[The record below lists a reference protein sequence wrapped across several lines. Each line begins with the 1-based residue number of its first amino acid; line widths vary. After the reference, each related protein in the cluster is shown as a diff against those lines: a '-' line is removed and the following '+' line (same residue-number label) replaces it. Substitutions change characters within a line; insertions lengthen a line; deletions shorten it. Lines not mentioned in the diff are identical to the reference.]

1 MNKEL
6 LRKYKNGNYTV
17 FLYTDGTKEKITEED
32 DFKAEFP
39 DSIDLKITN
48 YCDAN
53 CPMCHENS
61 GTHGLHADLNAKFLT
76 TLPSGI
82 ELAIGGGN
90 PLSHPD
96 LIPFLTQMKNQGIIC
111 NITVNEKHLI
121 SDNALI
127 ARLIEENLVWGVGV
141 SINEAS
147 PQAVKFL
154 KSYSNSVAHLICGM
168 VTPAVL
174 SKLRG
179 IKILL
184 LGFKQK
190 GRGENYYNEG
200 VKKRIEGLK
209 LLLPHLFNCFES
221 ISFDNLALNQTQ
233 ICNHL
238 PQSEFDK
245 RFMGNDGEGSMYIDL
260 VNKKYAVSSTAID
273 TYDIKEDIKQMFSH
287 VNAMSVKS

>member
-17 FLYTDGTKEKITEED
+17 FLYTDGTKEKVTEQD

-61 GTHGLHADLNAKFLT
+61 STQGLHADLNAPFLS

-96 LIPFLTQMKNQGIIC
+96 LIHFLTRMKEQGIIC

-121 SDNALI
+121 ADNALI
-127 ARLIEENLVWGVGV
+127 GRLVEEKLVWGVGV
-141 SINEAS
+141 SITEAS
-147 PQAVKFL
+147 PQAVEFL
-154 KSYSNSVAHLICGM
+154 TNYSNSVAHLICGM
-168 VTPAVL
+168 VTPSIL
-174 SKLRG
+174 NKLKG
-179 IKILL
+179 AKILL

-190 GRGENYYNEG
+190 GRGENYYNES

-209 LLLPHLFNCFES
+209 LLLPHLFNYFES
-221 ISFDNLALNQTQ
+221 ISFDNLALEQTE

-238 PQSEFDK
+238 PKSEFDK

-260 VNKKYAVSSTAID
+260 VNKKYAISSTSSQ

-287 VNAMSVKS
+287 VNSMSVNS